1 MLPPPTASRLVRF
14 GRYEVDLK
22 TGELRKN
29 GLKIRLQEQPFHV
42 LAMLLENPGE
52 VVSREE
58 LQRRLWPENTF
69 VDFEVG
75 LNKAIKKL
83 RDALCDS
90 AECPRC
96 IETLPKRGYRFIAQ
110 IEPQPPLAP
119 TEERSRG
126 AGLRRHWR
134 AALVGAVAASLLG
147 VVLAANPAG
156 LRTRALGIVS
166 GRPSDVRIDAESLA
180 VLPFETLSRGP
191 EQESFADGMTE
202 ALITELAKV
211 NKLKVTSRTS
221 VMRYKQ
227 TKKPLPEVARELNVG
242 AIVEGTIQC
251 SGGRVRITAN
261 LLEGKTDKHL
271 WAEAYERETRDV
283 LVLESEV
290 ARDIAGKIPTKL
302 NPQKARR

>member
-1 MLPPPTASRLVRF
+1 MLPPPTISGLVRF
-14 GRYEVDLK
+14 GKYEADLK
-22 TGELRKN
+22 SGELRKG
-29 GLKIRLQEQPFHV
+29 GLKIRLQAQPFRV
-42 LAMLLENPGE
+42 LAMLLERRGE
-52 VVSREE
+52 VVTRED
-58 LQRRLWPENTF
+58 LQHCLWPENTF

-83 RDALCDS
+83 RDALGDS
-90 AECPRC
+90 AESPRC

-110 IEPQPPLAP
+110 IERQPPLAP
-119 TEERSRG
+119 TQVRPWG
-126 AGLRRHWR
+126 AVLRRNWR
-134 AALVGAVAASLLG
+134 VALVGAVAASLLAG
-147 VVLAANPAG
+147 VLGANLAG
-156 LRTRALGIVS
+156 LRTRVLGAVS
-166 GRPSDVRIDAESLA
+166 GRPPGVRPDVESLA

-202 ALITELAKV
+202 ALITELAKA

-251 SGGRVRITAN
+251 SGSRVRITAN
-261 LLEGKTDKHL
+261 LLEGRTDKHL

-283 LVLESEV
+283 LALESEV
-290 ARDIAGKIPTKL
+290 AREIAGKIPTKL
-302 NPQKARR
+302 NPHSVLR

>member
-1 MLPPPTASRLVRF
+1 MLPPPTISGLVRF
-14 GRYEVDLK
+14 GKYEADLK
-22 TGELRKN
+22 SGELRKC
-29 GLKIRLQEQPFHV
+29 GLKIRLQAQPFRV
-42 LAMLLENPGE
+42 LALLIEHPGE

-90 AECPRC
+90 AESPRC

-110 IEPQPPLAP
+110 IEPQPPLAR
-119 TEERSRG
+119 TEERPREE
-126 AGLRRHWR
+126 GLRRHWR
-134 AALVGAVAASLLG
+134 AAVVGGVAASLLG

-156 LRTRALGIVS
+156 LRSRVLGVVS
-166 GRPSDVRIDAESLA
+166 GRPSDVRTDAESLA

-251 SGGRVRITAN
+251 SGSRMRITAN
-261 LLEGKTDKHL
+261 LLEGRTDKHL

-283 LVLESEV
+283 LALESEV
-290 ARDIAGKIPTKL
+290 ARDIAAKIPPKL
-302 NPQKARR
+302 NPHSALR

>member
-1 MLPPPTASRLVRF
+1 MLPPPTTSRLARF

-90 AECPRC
+90 AECPRY
-96 IETLPKRGYRFIAQ
+96 IETLPKHGYRFIAQ
-110 IEPQPPLAP
+110 IDRQPPLAP
-119 TEERSRG
+119 TEG
-126 AGLRRHWR
+126 HPPGTALRRHWR
-134 AALVGAVAASLLG
+134 VALVGALAASMLG
-147 VVLAANPAG
+147 VVLGANLAG
-156 LRTRALGIVS
+156 LRTRVLGAVS
-166 GRPSDVRIDAESLA
+166 GRPPGVRPDVESLA
-180 VLPFETLSRGP
+180 VLPFETISRGP

-221 VMRYKQ
+221 VMRYKL

-251 SGGRVRITAN
+251 SGSRVRITAN
-261 LLEGKTDKHL
+261 LLEGRTDKHL
-271 WAEAYERETRDV
+271 WAEAYERETGDV
-283 LVLESEV
+283 LALESEV

-302 NPQKARR
+302 PPHSVLR